1 MQTDTLT
8 DCNGAEPTLLH
19 SLSSGGSASHNS
31 SGNKPWLCSS
41 RHKGLRDSNPLV
53 SFSTSQASDGGPGD
67 SSLVRGATKGFSLRV
82 RHGLFSSLLERNG
95 TSK

>member
-67 SSLVRGATKGFSLRV
+67 SLLSEALQRV
-82 RHGLFSSLLERNG
+82 FLFAFAMVCFPL
-95 TSK
+95 